1 MTPTPTA
8 ALVLFGLLTGAVVLL
23 IFKATSSPDRVL
35 LARNRAL
42 SRVLELW
49 LTRGDPWVGFRS
61 LGSMVGDSFRYL
73 ATLLVPLVCS
83 LLPMLLLLWLAHERF
98 AFRPLRP
105 GETVLLVAR
114 LVPDAPAGA
123 LDAVAVAPP
132 PGLETSLPPVRTP
145 AWREIAWPLTA
156 PAGADPRPLR
166 AHLRAHKPP
175 RVASLDLRLPA
186 AEYTLLGWR
195 TDWFRGLLAVSLAAG
210 LALKR
215 PLRVEF

>member
-1 MTPTPTA
+1 MTLTPTA

-61 LGSMVGDSFRYL
+61 LGSMVVDSFRYL
-73 ATLLVPLVCS
+73 ATLFVPLVCC
-83 LLPMLLLLWLAHERF
+83 LLPTALLLWLAHEHF

-114 LVPDAPAGA
+114 LAPDAPADA

-186 AEYTLLGWR
+186 AEYNLLGWR
-195 TDWFRGLLAVSLAAG
+195 TDWLWGLLVVSLAAG